1 MIVDFSVVPNLKP
14 SLFPPRPFLFLST
27 ALGLASLF
35 SSLSVRS
42 VKESFFPRSTRER
55 VDNLLRSWRIL
66 ETEKMIGL
74 EKGRE
79 IIFFKRAGH
88 FLGFIDPKPKIK
100 VFSFSFFFFFFP
112 FSFSFFHVF
121 GGSERRPVNE
131 KQHNFARGTRSKNVF
146 AQSGVEDGHRS
157 IRTFH

>member
-14 SLFPPRPFLFLST
+14 SLFPSRPFLFLST

-79 IIFFKRAGH
+79 IIFCRELA
-88 FLGFIDPKPKIK
+88 I
-100 VFSFSFFFFFFP
+100 S
-112 FSFSFFHVF
+112 
-121 GGSERRPVNE
+121 
-131 KQHNFARGTRSKNVF
+131 
-146 AQSGVEDGHRS
+146 
-157 IRTFH
+157 

>member
-1 MIVDFSVVPNLKP
+1 VIVDFSVVPNLKP

-35 SSLSVRS
+35 SSLSVRL

-79 IIFFKRAGH
+79 IIIIFVESWP
-88 FLGFIDPKPKIK
+88 FLR
-100 VFSFSFFFFFFP
+100 VY
-112 FSFSFFHVF
+112 
-121 GGSERRPVNE
+121 RP
-131 KQHNFARGTRSKNVF
+131 
-146 AQSGVEDGHRS
+146 
-157 IRTFH
+157 